1 MKNKLWVAIALL
13 FTILCLV
20 SCEYISDIA
29 TVTFDLNG
37 AGNTWTVGVKSGE
50 KISEPAKPS
59 RDGYVFEGW
68 YLGEEKFDF
77 STTITKNIKLVAKW
91 APKSPIVT
99 FDSNGGTEV
108 ASIQLDYGTKLT
120 LPSNPTREGDYEFLG
135 WTLNGENFNNE
146 VAITNNITLKAL
158 WGTDLSTSGEYVV
171 LNATQNI
178 KYKSLLSAVNKSKE
192 NDTIIL
198 LSDYVTPNLGNWI
211 EYNFADGCIFDL
223 NGYKLTNNVNAP
235 GTTEAGV
242 DSQSVYQ
249 GKNITVQNGKIDGD
263 GNYVLFIGNETKDT
277 SFTLKNI
284 ATIGGI
290 NCYVAKVTLKEG
302 NYFDAS
308 ESPYYAV
315 YGDGATQIV
324 IEDGEYIGGTDG
336 FSIYQYTM
344 DGNTTEIKGGK
355 FSGKIN
361 ISSRSITGG
370 IFSDDPS
377 SNVPEGYTTT
387 PNADGTYTVTKVN

>member
-1 MKNKLWVAIALL
+1 MKNKKLWVAIALL

-50 KISEPAKPS
+50 KISEPTTPS

-77 STTITKNIKLVAKW
+77 SKPIT
-91 APKSPIVT
+91 S
-99 FDSNGGTEV
+99 
-108 ASIQLDYGTKLT
+108 
-120 LPSNPTREGDYEFLG
+120 
-135 WTLNGENFNNE
+135 
-146 VAITNNITLKAL
+146 NITLKAL
-158 WGTDLSTSGEYVV
+158 WGADVDITGEYVV

-178 KYKSLLSAVNKSKE
+178 KYKSLLSAVNESKE
-192 NDTIIL
+192 NNTIKLIT
-198 LSDYVTPNLGNWI
+198 DCITPKLEDWT

-223 NGYKLTNNVNAP
+223 NGKTLTNNVNVP
-235 GTTEAGV
+235 GTTPAGA

-249 GKNITVQNGKIDGD
+249 GKNITVQNGTINGD
-263 GNYVLFIGNETKDT
+263 GNYVFFIGNETKET

-284 ATIGGI
+284 TTTGGI

-308 ESPYYAV
+308 NSPYYAV
-315 YGDGATQIV
+315 YGDEATQIV
-324 IEDGEYIGGTDG
+324 IEDGKYIGGTNG
-336 FSIYQYTM
+336 IAVMQFNYE
-344 DGNTTEIKGGK
+344 GNTIEITGGEYT
-355 FSGKIN
+355 GKIN
-361 ISSRSITGG
+361 TFTNSNSNGNALVRVTGG
-370 IFSDDPS
+370 KFSDDPS
-377 SNVPEGYTTT
+377 SYVAEGFTSTL
-387 PNADGTYTVTKVN
+387 NAAGTYTVIKVN

>member
-1 MKNKLWVAIALL
+1 MKNKLWLAIALL

-68 YLGEEKFDF
+68 YLGEDKFDF
-77 STTITKNIKLVAKW
+77 SK
-91 APKSPIVT
+91 PII
-99 FDSNGGTEV
+99 S
-108 ASIQLDYGTKLT
+108 
-120 LPSNPTREGDYEFLG
+120 
-135 WTLNGENFNNE
+135 
-146 VAITNNITLKAL
+146 NITLKAL
-158 WGTDLSTSGEYVV
+158 WGADIDTSGEYVV

-178 KYKSLLSAVNKSKE
+178 KYKSLLSAVNESKE
-192 NDTIIL
+192 NNTIKLIT
-198 LSDYVTPNLGNWI
+198 DCITPKLEDWT

-223 NGYKLTNNVNAP
+223 NGKTLTNNVNVP
-235 GTTEAGV
+235 GTTPAGA

-249 GKNITVQNGKIDGD
+249 GKNITVQNGTINGD
-263 GNYVLFIGNETKDT
+263 GNYVFFIGNETKET

-284 ATIGGI
+284 TTTGGI
-290 NCYVAKVTLKEG
+290 NCYVSKVTLKEG
-302 NYFDAS
+302 NHFDAS

-315 YGDGATQIV
+315 YGDEATQIV
-324 IEDGEYIGGTDG
+324 IEDGEYIGGTNG
-336 FSIYQYTM
+336 ISICQYTI

-377 SNVPEGYTTT
+377 SYVPEGYTAK
-387 PNADGTYTVTKVN
+387 PNIDGTYTVTKVN